1 MARAKKPLKFGK
13 YELPIHEETIVMGI
27 VNITP
32 DSFSDGGKYN
42 TVEAAVSHA
51 KQLVAEGAKIIDIG
65 GESTRPGF
73 IKVEVEDEIKRVVP
87 IIEALSAEIDVPISI
102 DTYKSEVAE
111 AAVKA
116 GASIINDVW
125 GAKYDPKIADVA
137 AKYQVPIILMHN
149 RNDRNYYDLM
159 SDIVLD
165 LAESIQIAKKA
176 GVSDDLIIL
185 DPGIGFAKTP
195 EQNLQVMNALEQIKA
210 LNYPLLLG
218 TSKKSFIGEVL
229 GLEVN
234 ERLEGTGATVCLGIS
249 KGCEIVRVHDVS
261 QILRMTKMMDAMLGV
276 GSNNG

>member
-234 ERLEGTGATVCLGIS
+234 ERLEGTGATVCLGIT
-249 KGCEIVRVHDVS
+249 KGCEIVRVHDVLP
-261 QILRMTKMMDAMLGV
+261 ILRMTKMMDAMLGV

>member
-234 ERLEGTGATVCLGIS
+234 ERLEGTGATVCLGIT
-249 KGCEIVRVHDVS
+249 KGCEVVRVHDVLP
-261 QILRMTKMMDAMLGV
+261 ILRMTKMMDVMLGV

>member
-42 TVEAAVSHA
+42 NVEAAVSHA
-51 KQLVAEGAKIIDIG
+51 KKLVAEGAKIIDIG

-87 IIEALSAEIDVPISI
+87 IIEALSAEINVPISI